1 MSTIKELVGKID
13 YKIPTWLWRCDEEG
27 YCYARILALI
37 GKERSAAF
45 YIKAPLLMIPF
56 PTGEPREA
64 SLVSMTFQDAG
75 EHGFVID
82 LIYRFRGRGFIEK
95 IKSILDAHVSRGCL
109 KDYLIVEPK
118 GMVIPNPLV
127 KRYSCP
133 TGGRMF
139 IQYETFYKGL
149 FSRLIKEYG
158 QLGGLMLERIG
169 EGVAQEYVEWLK
181 KRGVTRIRDAL
192 EIITATGSSLG
203 LYTLKALKTFRT
215 PKDYIVEVIVEDLF
229 EEVIYWREGLK
240 EKSHYQ
246 LGFMKGIIKGLT
258 GLSDRD
264 FTLIE
269 TKSYNERDKESV
281 FIVKIPLD
289 KLREPE
295 NPHHRDVR
303 ENPHRN
309 PSWGRV

>member
-1 MSTIKELVGKID
+1 MSTIKELIGKLD

-27 YCYARILALI
+27 YCYTRVLALI
-37 GKERSAAF
+37 GRERSSVL
-45 YIKAPLLMIPF
+45 YIKAPLLMILF
-56 PTGEPREA
+56 PTGDPREA

-75 EHGFVID
+75 DKGFVID
-82 LIYRFRGRGFIEK
+82 LIYKYRSRGFLEK
-95 IKSILDAHVSRGCL
+95 LKSILDAHVRRGCL
-109 KDYLIVEPK
+109 KEYVIVEPR

-127 KRYSCP
+127 KRYACP

-139 IQYETFYKGL
+139 IQYEIFYKGL

-169 EGVAQEYVEWLK
+169 EGVAQEYVEWLR
-181 KRGVTRIRDAL
+181 KRGVRGIREAL

-203 LYTLKALKTFRT
+203 LYTLKALKTFKT
-215 PKDYIVEVIVEDLF
+215 PRDYIVEVIVEDLF
-229 EEVIYWREGLK
+229 EEAIYWREGLK

-246 LGFMKGIIKGLT
+246 LGFMRGIVKGLT

-269 TKSYNERDKESV
+269 TKSYNERDRESV
-281 FIVKIPLD
+281 FIVKIPLE
-289 KLREPE
+289 KMR
-295 NPHHRDVR
+295 
-303 ENPHRN
+303 
-309 PSWGRV
+309 RVEGGIPIEMSE